1 MEKSPIFD
9 KLKDKVNSLKDG
21 ISPVDGEYTQTEQ
34 DVLEQF
40 RIPQSIEI
48 PEEVMTTAEVDKIR
62 FPKSKPVGLHPQS
75 VEEFHRQTKASI
87 KFYLSKLEKRDRD
100 VHKLATE
107 VDKYKTDFMN
117 TKYQLEL
124 FQGAGGQAIVGADG
138 EYLTES
144 SLGDNE
150 KILLEKD
157 SEIVSLQN
165 KLTMLQAD
173 LDRERENR
181 SSGGGNS
188 LTDAELVELEN
199 YRENE
204 TQLGLWEAQVKD
216 SYSALEDE
224 NQRILNEMEMLRQS
238 LNGSDQTEQMS
249 ELINA
254 KNELEEYVD
263 QAVLTNESLNR
274 SIDTLEEEKAQL
286 VENNEHLVSENNQ
299 LVSEKEQ
306 LASNNEQLSNE
317 KNQLVITVQEKE
329 QQVSSLEQ
337 EIESS
342 NQNFLELQNNDQSGT
357 VEKLQGEIGKLT
369 EEYNQA
375 VDVANEIEEA
385 RKELEENVESLTK
398 DLAEANEKLSSA
410 SSVPDNSTSEEI
422 TAHIEQLDS
431 HIDMLENL
439 IEERD
444 AQLISQN
451 QDIEKLVE
459 EIDALKS
466 STKMGNY
473 VVDGYILP
481 DGVTPEDLGIA

>member
-144 SLGDNE
+144 NLGENE
-150 KILLEKD
+150 KILITKD
-157 SEIVSLQN
+157 NEIVALQN
-165 KLTMLQAD
+165 KLTILQAD
-173 LDRERENR
+173 LSRERENR
-181 SSGGGNS
+181 GNGESS
-188 LTDAELVELEN
+188 LTNEELIELEN

-224 NQRILNEMEMLRQS
+224 NQRILNEMEVLRQS
-238 LNGSDQTEQMS
+238 LNGTDQTEQIS

-254 KNELEEYVD
+254 KNELEAYVD
-263 QAVLTNESLNR
+263 QAVLTNESLND
-274 SIDTLEEEKAQL
+274 SIGTLEEEKTQL
-286 VENNEHLVSENNQ
+286 LNS
-299 LVSEKEQ
+299 
-306 LASNNEQLSNE
+306 NEQLVVENEQLVNE
-317 KNQLVITVQEKE
+317 KNQLVSTVQEKDLR
-329 QQVSSLEQ
+329 VNSLEQ
-337 EIESS
+337 MIEST
-342 NQNFLELQNNDQSGT
+342 NQKLSELENNDKT
-357 VEKLQGEIGKLT
+357 EIVEKLQKEMSTLT

-385 RKELEENVESLTK
+385 RKELEEAVQSLTNE
-398 DLAEANEKLSSA
+398 LSEANEKLNSITST
-410 SSVPDNSTSEEI
+410 PDNSTSEEI

-451 QDIEKLVE
+451 QDIEKMVE

>member
-48 PEEVMTTAEVDKIR
+48 PEEIMTTAEVDKIR

-124 FQGAGGQAIVGADG
+124 FQGAGGQAIVGSDG

-144 SLGDNE
+144 SLSDNE
-150 KILLEKD
+150 KILIEKD
-157 SEIVSLQN
+157 NEIVSLQN

-173 LDRERENR
+173 LSREQANR
-181 SSGGGNS
+181 GNSGGSS

-204 TQLGLWEAQVKD
+204 TQLGIWEAQVKD

-224 NQRILNEMEMLRQS
+224 NQRIINEMEVLRQS
-238 LNGSDQTEQMS
+238 LNGSDQTEQIS

-254 KNELEEYVD
+254 KNELEAYVD
-263 QAVLTNESLNR
+263 QAVLTNESLNS
-274 SIDTLEEEKAQL
+274 SIDTLEKEKIQL
-286 VENNEHLVSENNQ
+286 VNSNEQLVSEN
-299 LVSEKEQ
+299 EK
-306 LASNNEQLSNE
+306 LLNE
-317 KNQLVITVQEKE
+317 KNQLVSTIQEKE
-329 QQVSSLEQ
+329 KNVSSLEN
-337 EIESS
+337 EIETT
-342 NQNFLELQNNDQSGT
+342 NQRLSELENNDKT
-357 VEKLQGEIGKLT
+357 EIVEKLQTEMLTLT

-385 RKELEENVESLTK
+385 RKELEEARKELEETVQSLTNE
-398 DLAEANEKLSSA
+398 LAEANEKLNSA
-410 SSVPDNSTSEEI
+410 NSTPDNSTSEEI
-422 TAHIEQLDS
+422 TAHIEQLDE
-431 HIDMLENL
+431 HIDMLEKL

-444 AQLISQN
+444 AQIISQNQDIEKQN

-481 DGVTPEDLGIA
+481 DGVTPEDLGI